1 MDKFKKS
8 SIILLSSLI
17 FTTVFNEIFMSLWT
31 RGFWN
36 TTNLTFYCG
45 VNFILLAIILQVG
58 IAWYEQLY
66 GEMKTPITIKQAIQ
80 RLRSVI

>member
-1 MDKFKKS
+1 MDKFKKL
-8 SIILLSSLI
+8 SIILFGSLI
-17 FTTVFNEIFMSLWT
+17 FETVFNEIFMSLWT

-45 VNFILLAIILQVG
+45 VNFIFLAIILQVG
-58 IAWYEQLY
+58 IAWHEQLY
-66 GEMKTPITIKQAIQ
+66 GVMKSPITIKQAIQ